1 LQAQEPEQ
9 ESPLVPFTNGINFGF
24 RDSIT
29 NKVRIMPVY
38 NGVSFF
44 YGRFAKV
51 KVNNKW
57 GVINKKGETILE
69 TKFDSL
75 FILKNNIFL
84 CYQNS
89 KTLLVNYLG
98 KSIGEY
104 DNILIFE
111 DNDSRLVARDMVEST
126 HSFFGNSVLYIVNN
140 GGQYM
145 KVVKTDT
152 TLVKY
157 SDGMSS
163 KYIREKRTFPYVQGG
178 KFGLL
183 NDKCEPLSGI
193 KADSVKIFMKV
204 YNGF

>member
-1 LQAQEPEQ
+1 MQAQEPEQ